1 MTGVLVVE
9 SSVSGS
15 GAACVVHINLL
26 VDDWGIGCGVQCEWQ
41 WGSLRCP
48 YQSAGG

>member
-15 GAACVVHINLL
+15 GAAYVVHINLI
-26 VDDWGIGCGVQCEWQ
+26 VNDWGISCGVQCEWQ
-41 WGSLRCP
+41 WGSLHCP
-48 YQSAGG
+48 YQSDCE